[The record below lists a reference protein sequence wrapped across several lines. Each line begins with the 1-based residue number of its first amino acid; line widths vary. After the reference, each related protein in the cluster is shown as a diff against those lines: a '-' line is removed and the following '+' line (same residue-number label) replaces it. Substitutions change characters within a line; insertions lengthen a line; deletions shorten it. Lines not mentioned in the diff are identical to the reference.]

1 MKKALFFVLI
11 IMSNAL
17 LNAQA
22 AHRVQGGNFG
32 MIAGL
37 LPLVLILVIIFLIS
51 KMRNVHVKSLR
62 KPIESQKEI
71 EGGFWSFDKMV
82 SESLIKI
89 LYILG
94 LLSITISGFLMFQN
108 SDLIF
113 LGIVIIVLGN
123 LLWRII
129 CEGIIIIFKIFEKL
143 NQIEKKVT

>member
-1 MKKALFFVLI
+1 MAMKDDVYKSFNSKTTDELQKIWDENDRNEYSVVTFEAI
-11 IMSNAL
+11 EE
-17 LNAQA
+17 
-22 AHRVQGGNFG
+22 
-32 MIAGL
+32 
-37 LPLVLILVIIFLIS
+37 IL
-51 KMRNVHVKSLR
+51 KGRNVHVKSLE
-62 KPIESQKEI
+62 KSIESQKEI

-82 SESLIKI
+82 SGSLIKI

-113 LGIVIIVLGN
+113 FGIIIIVLGN

-143 NQIEKKVT
+143 NQIEKKVN